1 MLKFALKR
9 LLIMLV
15 MLIGLSLIVF
25 VILELPPG
33 DFAERYVF
41 DLRQSGAQI
50 TFDQIDNYR
59 HMLGLDR
66 PWPVR
71 YLQWIGGI
79 VTRLDFGWSLTYRI
93 PVTEVLGSRILF
105 TVVLS
110 VVTIALSYLIAIPL
124 GIYSA
129 MHQYSFGDYV
139 FTVLGYLG
147 MATPA
152 FLFALILLYIS
163 TMYLNTSVGGI
174 FSGEYQQAA
183 WSWGK
188 LFDFFKHMWI
198 PVLVLGTSGAAST
211 IRTMRATMLD
221 EKNQL
226 YVTVARAK
234 GVSEKNLIQ
243 KYPVRA
249 ALNPVVSH
257 YRLGIGFNRLRLTN
271 YSYCSGITRYR
282 TSFSKSFTQSGYIF
296 VRYSPI
302 NIFDSLTIIGTFLSD
317 ILLAA
322 LDPRIRFGGGAR

>member
-1 MLKFALKR
+1 MARYALKR
-9 LLIMLV
+9 VLTMLL
-15 MLIGLSLIVF
+15 MLILLSLVVF
-25 VILELPPG
+25 IILELPPG

-41 DLRQSGAQI
+41 DLRQSGAQVYYE
-50 TFDQIDNYR
+50 QIEQYR

-71 YLQWIGGI
+71 YLQWVGGI
-79 VTRLDFGWSLTYRI
+79 VTRFDFGWSLTYRL
-93 PVTEVLGSRILF
+93 PVTQVIGDRIIF

-110 VVTIALSYLIAIPL
+110 VVTIALSYIIAIPL

-129 MHQYSFGDYV
+129 MHQYSAGDYA
-139 FTVLGYLG
+139 FTILGYLG

-163 TMYLNTSVGGI
+163 VMYLNTSAGGI
-174 FSGEYQQAA
+174 FAVEFQDQPM
-183 WSWGK
+183 SWAK
-188 LFDFFKHMWI
+188 LLDFAKHMWM

-234 GVSEKNLIQ
+234 GVPENKLIR

-249 ALNPVVSH
+249 ALNPVVST
-257 YRLGIGFNRLRLTN
+257 IGWELA
-271 YSYCSGITRYR
+271 SIVSG
-282 TSFSKSFTQSGYIF
+282 
-296 VRYSPI
+296 SPI
-302 NIFDSLTIIGTFLSD
+302 TATVLSLPDIGPMFLKALLNQDVYLSATILLIYSGLTIIGTFVSD
-317 ILLAA
+317 LLLAA
-322 LDPRIRFGGGAR
+322 LDPRIRLGGGNK

>member
-1 MLKFALKR
+1 MLKFALRR
-9 LLIMLV
+9 LLIMLI

-66 PWPVR
+66 PWPIR

-93 PVTEVLGSRILF
+93 PVTEVLGSRIIF

-110 VVTIALSYLIAIPL
+110 VVTISLSYLIAIPL

-139 FTVLGYLG
+139 FTILGYLG

-188 LFDFFKHMWI
+188 LLDFLKHMWI

-249 ALNPVVSH
+249 ALNPVVST
-257 YRLGIGFNRLRLTN
+257 IGWELA
-271 YSYCSGITRYR
+271 SIVSG
-282 TSFSKSFTQSGYIF
+282 
-296 VRYSPI
+296 SPI
-302 NIFDSLTIIGTFLSD
+302 TATVLALPDIGPVFLKSLLNQDIYLSATILLIYSTLTIIGTFLSD

>member
-1 MLKFALKR
+1 MARFVLNR
-9 LLIMLV
+9 LLVMILMLAA
-15 MLIGLSLIVF
+15 LSLIVF

-33 DFAERYVF
+33 DFAERYVY
-41 DLRQSGAQI
+41 DLRQSGALV
-50 TFDQIDNYR
+50 TSDQVELYR

-66 PWPVR
+66 PWPER
-71 YLQWIGGI
+71 YFNWITGI
-79 VTRLDFGWSLTYRI
+79 ITRGDFGWSLTFRL
-93 PVTEVLGSRILF
+93 PVTEVLGDRIVF

-110 VVTIALSYLIAIPL
+110 VVTIGLSYIIAIPL

-129 MHQYSFGDYV
+129 MRQYSVGDYF

-163 TMYLNTSVGGI
+163 VMYFNTSVGGMY
-174 FSGEYQQAA
+174 SLEYRNAP
-183 WSWGK
+183 WSYGK
-188 LFDFFKHMWI
+188 VVDLFKHMWPAI
-198 PVLVLGTSGAAST
+198 VVLGASGAATT

-234 GVSEKNLIQ
+234 GVPETRLIW

-249 ALNPVVSH
+249 ALNPVISTIGWELATIVS
-257 YRLGIGFNRLRLTN
+257 G
-271 YSYCSGITRYR
+271 
-282 TSFSKSFTQSGYIF
+282 
-296 VRYSPI
+296 SPI
-302 NIFDSLTIIGTFLSD
+302 TATVLSLPDIGPVFLQSLQNQDIYLSGTVLLIYSSLTIIGTFISD
-317 ILLAA
+317 LLLAA